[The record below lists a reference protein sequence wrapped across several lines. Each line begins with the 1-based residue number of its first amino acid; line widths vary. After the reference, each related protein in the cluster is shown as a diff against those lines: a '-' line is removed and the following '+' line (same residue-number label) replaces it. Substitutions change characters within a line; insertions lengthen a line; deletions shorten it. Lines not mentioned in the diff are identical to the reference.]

1 MTIKWIIESV
11 FVNPQV
17 GSLSEVVISANW
29 RVFAESKANNLKGT
43 SHGRVTFSMP
53 SNDFIPFADL
63 TEEIVLGWVWEQG
76 YTEDPDIGP
85 WSKEIAEGQAVKA
98 IEAQRITERQL
109 PS

>member
-1 MTIKWIIESV
+1 MTITWKIESV
-11 FVNPQV
+11 FVNPKV
-17 GSLSEVVISANW
+17 GNLSEVVISANW
-29 RVFAESKANNLKGT
+29 RVFVESKAENLKGT

-63 TEEIVLGWVWEQG
+63 TEKIVLGWVWEQG

-85 WSKEIAEGQAVKA
+85 WSKQIAEAQAIKA
-98 IEAQRITERQL
+98 VEAQRITERQL